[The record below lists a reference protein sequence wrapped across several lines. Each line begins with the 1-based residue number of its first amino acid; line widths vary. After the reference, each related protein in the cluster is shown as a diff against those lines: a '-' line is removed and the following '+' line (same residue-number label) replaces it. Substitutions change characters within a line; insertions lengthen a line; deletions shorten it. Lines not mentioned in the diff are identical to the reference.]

1 MIKSLAV
8 KSGMLVTTV
17 LLVLWMGWPAPLDPT
32 MLAGVQTGEGER
44 EETALQ
50 REEPHTAPQATVAT
64 TSSIPTGARSQGKQ
78 GKLDLNRAT
87 AEELQHLP
95 GIGPVLAQR
104 VIEQRTTH
112 GAFHTVDGLR
122 NVKGI
127 GKKRMDQLRPLI
139 MVDQVTKVETK
150 QDARLKAKTL

>member
-1 MIKSLAV
+1 MIKSLAI

-17 LLVLWMGWPAPLDPT
+17 LLVLWMGWPAPDDPN
-32 MLAGVQTGEGER
+32 MLAGVQTSEGE
-44 EETALQ
+44 ETTG
-50 REEPHTAPQATVAT
+50 RDEPHTAPQATVAT

-112 GAFHTVDGLR
+112 GAFHTVDDLR

-139 MVDQVTKVETK
+139 MVDQVTKAETK

>member
-1 MIKSLAV
+1 MIKSLAF

-17 LLVLWMGWPAPLDPT
+17 LLVLWMGWPAPDDPT
-32 MLAGVQTGEGER
+32 VLVGVQTGEGER

-139 MVDQVTKVETK
+139 MVDQVTKAETK
-150 QDARLKAKTL
+150 QDARLKANAL

>member
-1 MIKSLAV
+1 MIKSLAI
-8 KSGMLVTTV
+8 KSGMLLTTV
-17 LLVLWMGWPAPLDPT
+17 LLVLWMGWSAPLDPT
-32 MLAGVQTGEGER
+32 MLAGVQTSEGE
-44 EETALQ
+44 ETRG

-104 VIEQRTTH
+104 VIEQRTAH

-139 MVDQVTKVETK
+139 MVDQVTKAETK

>member
-1 MIKSLAV
+1 MIKSLAI

-17 LLVLWMGWPAPLDPT
+17 LLILWMGWPAPQDLPT
-32 MLAGVQTGEGER
+32 LAGVQTGEEER
-44 EETALQ
+44 EETAGGSDQ
-50 REEPHTAPQATVAT
+50 PRPAQATVAM
-64 TSSIPTGARSQGKQ
+64 TSSIPTVAQSQSKQ

-112 GAFHTVDGLR
+112 GPFHDVDGLR
-122 NVKGI
+122 DVKGI
-127 GKKRMDQLRPLI
+127 GKKRMDQLRSLVV
-139 MVDQVTKVETK
+139 VDVLTKAEPK
-150 QDARLKAKTL
+150 RDAKKAKAL

>member
-1 MIKSLAV
+1 MIKSLAI

-17 LLVLWMGWPAPLDPT
+17 LLVLWMGWPAPDDPN
-32 MLAGVQTGEGER
+32 MLAGVQTSEGK
-44 EETALQ
+44 ETAG
-50 REEPHTAPQATVAT
+50 RSDEPRTVPQATVAT
-64 TSSIPTGARSQGKQ
+64 TSSIPTGARSQSKQ

-104 VIEQRTTH
+104 VIEQRTTQ
-112 GAFHTVDGLR
+112 GAFLTVDGLR

>member
-1 MIKSLAV
+1 MIKSLAI
-8 KSGMLVTTV
+8 KSGMLMTTV
-17 LLVLWMGWPAPLDPT
+17 LLVLWMGWPAPDDPT
-32 MLAGVQTGEGER
+32 MLAGVQTSEG
-44 EETALQ
+44 EETAG
-50 REEPHTAPQATVAT
+50 RSDEPHTALQATVAT
-64 TSSIPTGARSQGKQ
+64 TASIPTAARSQGKQ

-104 VIEQRTTH
+104 VIDQRTTH

-127 GKKRMDQLRPLI
+127 GKKRMDQLRPLVV
-139 MVDQVTKVETK
+139 VDVLTKSEPK
-150 QDARLKAKTL
+150 RDAKKAKAL